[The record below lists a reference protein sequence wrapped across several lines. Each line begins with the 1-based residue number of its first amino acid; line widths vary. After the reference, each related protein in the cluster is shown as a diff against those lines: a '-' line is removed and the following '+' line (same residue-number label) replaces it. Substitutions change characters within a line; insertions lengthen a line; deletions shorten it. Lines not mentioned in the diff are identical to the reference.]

1 MRRYQLYTAMICVA
15 AGLAAGGCAANAQAE
30 NLETSAQ
37 ETSAPETTVEDTVVE
52 TVTGAIESMEESQPQ
67 ELGLIRI
74 FGPVTKMEEGRLSMN
89 RQDVAV
95 EEGQEDEIPANE
107 IVLNLSE
114 EVYILDASTGMPV
127 AYDEI
132 EDGST
137 VYAYIGPAMTMSL
150 PPQSTAEMLLVNVPS
165 DFKVPDYV
173 EVKSMVTD
181 GSTGESVLTA
191 SDGTEY
197 VLAEDCNI
205 FPYLTRNI
213 VTLDDLTQGRK
224 CLVWSA
230 EDNTAEK
237 IMVFA
242 AE

>member
-52 TVTGAIESMEESQPQ
+52 TVTGAIESMEASQPQ

-74 FGPVTKMEEGRLSMN
+74 FGPVKKMEEGRLSMN

-114 EVYILDASTGMPV
+114 EVHILDASTGMPV
-127 AYDEI
+127 AYDDI

>member
-95 EEGQEDEIPANE
+95 EEGQEDEIPGFCSSCRVRSCVAGGSWV
-107 IVLNLSE
+107 VLGRRRMVKRKIS
-114 EVYILDASTGMPV
+114 DR
-127 AYDEI
+127 
-132 EDGST
+132 GSGDT
-137 VYAYIGPAMTMSL
+137 PAGG
-150 PPQSTAEMLLVNVPS
+150 
-165 DFKVPDYV
+165 K
-173 EVKSMVTD
+173 
-181 GSTGESVLTA
+181 
-191 SDGTEY
+191 
-197 VLAEDCNI
+197 
-205 FPYLTRNI
+205 
-213 VTLDDLTQGRK
+213 
-224 CLVWSA
+224 
-230 EDNTAEK
+230 
-237 IMVFA
+237 
-242 AE
+242 